1 MADDLTHLPDSNTL
15 PLYKLFKV
23 IKLDIS
29 KGELMN
35 FIEYESKTKLRGGY
49 YTDLEIAKFLMRWV
63 FGINPQSLLEPSCG
77 DGVFIDAI
85 NQINTGSLQSLI
97 ACEIDTSEASKA
109 KRKTR
114 ALHPDINAT
123 VMTKDFLKWGLSN
136 INQPLGVD
144 GAIGNPPFIRYQYL
158 EDAQQSRMQGIFE
171 SFRLPFTKH
180 TNLWVPFILLSLANL
195 RPGGRLAMVV
205 PSEILHIR
213 HAQSLRTFLALQC
226 SRILLVDPAELLFSD
241 ALQGVV
247 LLLAEKKASEADKS
261 KGIAIKPVR
270 SPAFL
275 NDDPATYFDNAKYL
289 NGESIKGKWMPALL
303 TSKERNLLKKIA
315 RHPDVVRFGD
325 LANIDV
331 GIVTGANK
339 FFLVPDEVV
348 EQYDLQQWAKPMFGR
363 SEHVRGVIYDEESHD
378 ENRRAGL
385 PANFLWLKEAEL
397 SDLPDHVQQY
407 ILKGEAEG
415 LHRRYKCR
423 IRTPWYS
430 VPYVSTAPV
439 AMLKRAHDYSRLIW
453 NRADAYTT
461 DTAYR
466 VHPFKIKPERLVYS
480 FVNSLTALTAEL
492 EGRHYGGGVLELVP
506 SEIERLLIPITR
518 TRLSRLE
525 QLNQAIRQDDLP
537 EKLLPMQ
544 DNTILRQ
551 LGLSQ
556 EERDLL
562 FCAWDRLRSRRQRTQ
577 SQKEEPEV
585 NPLPQ

>member
-1 MADDLTHLPDSNTL
+1 
-15 PLYKLFKV
+15 
-23 IKLDIS
+23 
-29 KGELMN
+29 MN

-85 NQINTGSLQSLI
+85 NQINTGSLQSII
-97 ACEIDTSEASKA
+97 ACEIDASEASKA
-109 KRKTR
+109 RRKIR
-114 ALHPDINAT
+114 VLHPDINAT

-136 INQPLGVD
+136 INQPLDVD

-158 EDAQQSRMQGIFE
+158 EDAQQSRMQEIFE

-180 TNLWVPFILLSLANL
+180 TNLWGPFVLLSLANL

-205 PSEILHIR
+205 PSEILHVQ
-213 HAQSLRTFLALQC
+213 HAQSLRTFLASQC
-226 SRILLVDPAELLFSD
+226 SRILIIDPTELLFID
-241 ALQGVV
+241 TLQGVV
-247 LLLAEKKASEADKS
+247 LLLAEKKTSEADKS

-275 NDDPATYFDNAKYL
+275 NDNPATYFDNAKYL
-289 NGESIKGKWMPALL
+289 NGESVKGKWMPALL
-303 TSKERNLLKKIA
+303 TSKERNLLKKIV
-315 RHPDVVRFGD
+315 RHPNIVRF
-325 LANIDV
+325 AEVATVDV

-348 EQYDLQQWAKPMFGR
+348 EQYSLQRWAKPMFGR
-363 SEHVRGVIYDEESHD
+363 SEHVRGVIYDEESHN

-385 PANFLWLKEAEL
+385 PANFLWLKDVEM
-397 SDLPDHVQQY
+397 SDLPDHVRQY

-415 LHRRYKCR
+415 LHLRYKCR

-439 AMLKRAHDYSRLIW
+439 AMLKRAHDYSRLIL
-453 NRADAYTT
+453 NRAEAYTT

-466 VHPFKIKPERLVYS
+466 IRPFNVKPEHLVYS

-506 SEIERLLIPITR
+506 SEIERLLIPITP
-518 TRLSRLE
+518 LKSSQLE
-525 QLNQAIRQDDLP
+525 RLNQAIRRDDLS
-537 EKLLPMQ
+537 EKIFTMQ
-544 DNTILRQ
+544 DNTMLRQ
-551 LGLSQ
+551 LGLGQ

-577 SQKEEPEV
+577 SQKEV
-585 NPLPQ
+585 SAANPLSQ